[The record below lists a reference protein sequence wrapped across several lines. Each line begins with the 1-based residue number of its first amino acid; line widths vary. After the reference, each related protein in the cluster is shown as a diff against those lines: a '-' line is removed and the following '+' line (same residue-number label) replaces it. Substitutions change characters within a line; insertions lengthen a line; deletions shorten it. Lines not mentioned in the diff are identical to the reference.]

1 MTHVQHRIAGRTT
14 MAIVHSLSV
23 FTISSVVGG
32 RGPGGGGRKLRVE
45 VDNVIFY

>member
-14 MAIVHSLSV
+14 MAIAHSLSV

-32 RGPGGGGRKLRVE
+32 RKLRVE
-45 VDNVIFY
+45 VDNVKFY